1 MRTLFALNWI
11 LVVVFVTVLAKPS
24 LLDLPAINSLE
35 NSIDSSSGYNVFD
48 EAESNE
54 ISTLTKPG
62 LTYANTIENLEAL
75 GIDTQSLPK
84 DVLEDATL
92 TVVS

>member
-1 MRTLFALNWI
+1 M
-11 LVVVFVTVLAKPS
+11 VVTVLAKPS
-24 LLDLPAINSLE
+24 LLDLPNIDSLA
-35 NSIDSSSGYNVFD
+35 NSIGSSSGYNNAIHGID
-48 EAESNE
+48 YNQSSE
-54 ISTLTKPG
+54 ISTLTKPSG
-62 LTYANTIENLEAL
+62 LTYANTIESLEAL